1 MQEFSQTT
9 NKSTLLKGEKL
20 LISFLTLMGFLRT
33 ELGVRPTVASF
44 RVFVSKVRQI
54 VMQICGCACVWICV
68 AVWVFVCLR
77 VPVQL
82 GHHVASC
89 AMSHFSWFAALFE
102 WRPIW
107 LSVFFSLV
115 GLSAMFDI
123 WKENHVAA
131 VCILSLSFVQILV
144 TYSTCWC
151 AQFNKMSFCILLP
164 VLGAGQASFEELS
177 WRESFAYCR

>member
-1 MQEFSQTT
+1 
-9 NKSTLLKGEKL
+9 
-20 LISFLTLMGFLRT
+20 MGFLRT
-33 ELGVRPTVASF
+33 GLGVRPTVASF
-44 RVFVSKVRQI
+44 RVFVAKVRQI
-54 VMQICGCACVWICV
+54 HMQICGCACVCVCVWMSV
-68 AVWVFVCLR
+68 AVGVFVCLR
-77 VPVQL
+77 VPVLL

-107 LSVFFSLV
+107 LSVFFFSLV

-131 VCILSLSFVQILV
+131 ACILSLSFVQILV
-144 TYSTCWC
+144 MYSTCWC

-164 VLGAGQASFEELS
+164 VFGTGQASFEELS

>member
-1 MQEFSQTT
+1 
-9 NKSTLLKGEKL
+9 
-20 LISFLTLMGFLRT
+20 MGFLRT
-33 ELGVRPTVASF
+33 ELGVWPTVASF
-44 RVFVSKVRQI
+44 RVFVAKVRQI
-54 VMQICGCACVWICV
+54 LMQICGCARVCVCVWMSV

-77 VPVQL
+77 VPVLL

-131 VCILSLSFVQILV
+131 ACILSLSFFQILV

-164 VLGAGQASFEELS
+164 VFGTWLASFEELS

>member
-68 AVWVFVCLR
+68 AVWVFVCLL
-77 VPVQL
+77 VPVLL

-115 GLSAMFDI
+115 CLSAMFDI

>member
-1 MQEFSQTT
+1 
-9 NKSTLLKGEKL
+9 
-20 LISFLTLMGFLRT
+20 MGFLRT

-54 VMQICGCACVWICV
+54 VMQICGRACVWISV

-77 VPVQL
+77 VPVCCSGIMWPAAQWVIFHDLQL
-82 GHHVASC
+82 CLNGVP
-89 AMSHFSWFAALFE
+89 FGFRF
-102 WRPIW
+102 
-107 LSVFFSLV
+107 FFSLV

-177 WRESFAYCR
+177 WRESFAHCR